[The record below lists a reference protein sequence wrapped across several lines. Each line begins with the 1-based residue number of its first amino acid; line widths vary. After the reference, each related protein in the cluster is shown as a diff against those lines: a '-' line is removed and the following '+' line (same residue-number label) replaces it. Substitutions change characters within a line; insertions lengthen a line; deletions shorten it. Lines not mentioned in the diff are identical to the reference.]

1 LDEHGFYGKNE
12 TMKLR
17 LLKEWNG
24 KAPGKVGVFL
34 SEYGEQM
41 IKDGIA
47 ELLDEALLLNKCR
60 RKRRLS
66 KIQSIF
72 LFQSL
77 IHILTTKSKKKE
89 LLNRKKI
96 NKHGNYWHY

>member
-1 LDEHGFYGKNE
+1 
-12 TMKLR
+12 MKLR

-47 ELLDEALLLNKCR
+47 ELLDEDFVVEEMPKKQEVQQDPIYIPIPVPNSYFADEADEEKITKQKNK
-60 RKRRLS
+60 
-66 KIQSIF
+66 
-72 LFQSL
+72 
-77 IHILTTKSKKKE
+77 
-89 LLNRKKI
+89 
-96 NKHGNYWHY
+96 

>member
-1 LDEHGFYGKNE
+1 
-12 TMKLR
+12 MKLR

-47 ELLDEALLLNKCR
+47 ELLDESFVVEQMPQKQEVEPAPMYIPIPVPMSYFNDEE
-60 RKRRLS
+60 
-66 KIQSIF
+66 Q
-72 LFQSL
+72 
-77 IHILTTKSKKKE
+77 E
-89 LLNRKKI
+89 EKI
-96 NKHGNYWHY
+96 NKPKNK

>member
-1 LDEHGFYGKNE
+1 
-12 TMKLR
+12 MKLR

-47 ELLDEALLLNKCR
+47 ELLDESFVVEQMPEKQEVQQDPVYIPIPVPMSYFNDE
-60 RKRRLS
+60 S
-66 KIQSIF
+66 D
-72 LFQSL
+72 
-77 IHILTTKSKKKE
+77 E
-89 LLNRKKI
+89 EKI
-96 NKHGNYWHY
+96 NKPKNK